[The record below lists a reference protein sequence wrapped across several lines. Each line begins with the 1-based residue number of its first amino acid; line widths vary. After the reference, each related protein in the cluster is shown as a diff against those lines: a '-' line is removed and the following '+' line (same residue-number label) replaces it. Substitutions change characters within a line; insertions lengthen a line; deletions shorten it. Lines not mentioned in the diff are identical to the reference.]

1 MKYKFFEHTADV
13 LFEAYGKDYEEAL
26 ENAAEAMF
34 SVIGEIEKIKAK
46 KSFVIE
52 EEADKLENLTVFCL
66 SDLLSESEIRN
77 MLLCKIQVERFVE
90 KNGKFY
96 LKAKAFGEE
105 KMDEKTK
112 GLVKAVTYHELKI
125 EKNEKV
131 KIRVLLDV

>member
-13 LFEAYGKDYEEAL
+13 IFEAYGKSYEEAF

-34 SVIGEIEKIKAK
+34 SFIGEVKKIKGK

-52 EEADKLENLTVFCL
+52 EEAESLENLTVFCL
-66 SDLLSESEIRN
+66 SDLLSESEIRD
-77 MLLCKIQVERFVE
+77 MLLCKVKVE
-90 KNGKFY
+90 KFIEKKGKFY

-105 KMDEKTK
+105 KKDEKVRD
-112 GLVKAVTYHELKI
+112 LIKAVTYHELKV